1 MAQSQDVPTGLY
13 LGFDLGTHALK
24 AAALE
29 VPAGGGALRTAHTVD
44 VEFTRDLPAFA
55 PPVRQD
61 LVSGTADCDPR
72 LFLAALDIAFARLRD
87 AGCDMQSVV
96 AISGSAQM
104 HGSMRGRTCLEA
116 AAAVSLRLSTLVSSL
131 TCTTCFA
138 FVCS

>member
-1 MAQSQDVPTGLY
+1 MSPCYPAPAGLY

-29 VPAGGGALRTAHTVD
+29 APAGGGALRAVHTVD
-44 VEFTRDLPAFA
+44 VEFSRDLPAFA

-61 LVSGTADCDPR
+61 PVSGTADCDPR
-72 LFLAALDIAFARLRD
+72 LFLAALDLAFSRLRD

-104 HGSMRGRTCLEA
+104 HGSTRGRSSGRRPPRCAQPPCL
-116 AAAVSLRLSTLVSSL
+116 
-131 TCTTCFA
+131 
-138 FVCS
+138 